1 MKFEIDQLSKKLQ
14 SCKQENE
21 TLKSDLHVSDG
32 HCCNWWLCSGSV
44 FLSVSSN
51 FLYQSQRLMF
61 VSRLILIAAASSL
74 ICGCLLEFD
83 GAF

>member
-32 HCCNWWLCSGSV
+32 HCCDWWLYSESVVPVCDGHCCDWWLCSGSV
-44 FLSVSSN
+44 VPVCVL
-51 FLYQSQRLMF
+51 
-61 VSRLILIAAASSL
+61 
-74 ICGCLLEFD
+74 
-83 GAF
+83 